1 MDVKR
6 EKRVLFIIG
15 KHLHVLV
22 LVLSCVNLLMM
33 MTEIFYD
40 QSLNSIGSVI
50 LSLVGI
56 YAFWLIHNNR
66 PEGEK
71 IMFIWLLLQT
81 VEVAYLPYFKI
92 DLSQAISLPLGF
104 RFESYG
110 SDRGIILTSLH
121 VNFIVI
127 TLFKISLFR
136 KKYMNYFRKQV
147 IKPVDSD
154 KIDRFVAHVVSIYSF
169 GDDKCML
176 ILDRL
181 NGNKSY
187 AIQVDKDDKLD
198 NNKSSYLLCVIDTNK
213 TDEESFK
220 PYEFR
225 DVCYVNISGYLSS
238 KRDRERKR
246 VVRR

>member
-15 KHLHVLV
+15 KHLHLLV
-22 LVLSCVNLLMM
+22 LALSFINLMLLLPRL
-33 MTEIFYD
+33 FFVQD
-40 QSLNSIGSVI
+40 LNSVGSVM
-50 LSLVGI
+50 LSLTGI

-71 IMFIWLLLQT
+71 IMFIWLLLQL
-81 VEVAYLPYFKI
+81 VEVDYLPYFKI

-104 RFESYG
+104 WFESYDADG
-110 SDRGIILTSLH
+110 GVLMTSFR

-136 KKYMNYFRKQV
+136 KRYMNYFRKQV

-187 AIQVDKDDKLD
+187 AIQINKDDKLD
-198 NNKSSYLLCVIDTNK
+198 NNRSSYLLCVIDTNK

-238 KRDRERKR
+238 KRDRVRKR